1 MKSQVVFSREPRPAL
16 PTNVFFCV
24 VDIFHVV
31 SVAFPGG
38 ERLVADCARGDILL
52 VLLLEKKETL
62 RKLHDNSDYRP
73 ITSRNFHSESKLCF
87 FKLPV
92 FTLGVLTMC
101 FT

>member
-16 PTNVFFCV
+16 PTNLFFCV

-52 VLLLEKKETL
+52 VLLLGKKETL

-73 ITSRNFHSESKLCF
+73 IKPAEIFIVNQNFASLNCLFLH
-87 FKLPV
+87 
-92 FTLGVLTMC
+92 
-101 FT
+101 